1 MYLTHLAS
9 LPKPETTLTEV
20 ACLDNE
26 NEDMAGFMEVETS
39 FLDSVTKNQTLEALE
54 TGSASSLDEEK
65 VQKLKN

>member
-1 MYLTHLAS
+1 MRQLCQKRFNYREELMYLTHLAS

-39 FLDSVTKNQTLEALE
+39 FLDSVTEN
-54 TGSASSLDEEK
+54 
-65 VQKLKN
+65 